1 MQVKELFV
9 LYENTKI
16 SQVKDKG
23 QLDSLAEVLELLS
36 AKFDELQK
44 NQEKKDKKIS
54 ELEKKN

>member
-1 MQVKELFV
+1 M
-9 LYENTKI
+9 LYENTEI

-44 NQEKKDKKIS
+44 KPGEERS
-54 ELEKKN
+54 KNF

>member
-1 MQVKELFV
+1 M